1 MVPGRD
7 LRSLRGPRGPR
18 GLLGLRGLRASTS
31 APAGNCRSG
40 LLIARLFKS
49 AIENRVTDEKRSV
62 WLTTPG
68 FPGPGSNGVTLVR
81 TRDELRHA
89 GAAAGSGASM
99 ASGGAAFTFAFGVG
113 VGVGATAPVV
123 AAAALA

>member
-1 MVPGRD
+1 M
-7 LRSLRGPRGPR
+7 
-18 GLLGLRGLRASTS
+18 
-31 APAGNCRSG
+31 
-40 LLIARLFKS
+40 
-49 AIENRVTDEKRSV
+49 

-89 GAAAGSGASM
+89 GAAASSGSGASM
-99 ASGGAAFTFAFGVG
+99 AGGGAAFTFAFGVG

-123 AAAALA
+123 APAVLA

>member
-1 MVPGRD
+1 MVVTTAYI
-7 LRSLRGPRGPR
+7 LPRPE
-18 GLLGLRGLRASTS
+18 S
-31 APAGNCRSG
+31 RSG

-49 AIENRVTDEKRSV
+49 AIENRVTDEKITDEKRSV

-89 GAAAGSGASM
+89 GVAAGSGASM
-99 ASGGAAFTFAFGVG
+99 AGGGTAFTFAFGVG